1 MPRYSLKNAFEFE
14 FNTNSKKAQVE
25 EDIIFKFKNF
35 YWRDTW
41 EKGEDSESIHDN
53 WFAGQQCGS
62 KWYEIKVSQPRGDI
76 NVFIRIEVS
85 PK

>member
-1 MPRYSLKNAFEFE
+1 MQKSSVGGGHNIQLKNL
-14 FNTNSKKAQVE
+14 
-25 EDIIFKFKNF
+25 

-41 EKGEDSESIHDN
+41 EKGEDSDSIHDN
-53 WFAGQQCGS
+53 LFGGWQCGS

-76 NVFIRIEVS
+76 KVFLRIEVS